1 MNGLL
6 IKTSNMEILSNK
18 KEENEEEIFM
28 REATTPTPET
38 ISINRIRRQL
48 LEARDELARTLES
61 EPVEPTSVRNL
72 HLHEQ
77 VEMNGLLV
85 KASDFELREIKDQIN
100 SLLERSGEYEG
111 IREIID
117 GNEEEDYPF

>member
-1 MNGLL
+1 
-6 IKTSNMEILSNK
+6 MEILSNK
-18 KEENEEEIFM
+18 KEESEEEISMEETFM
-28 REATTPTPET
+28 REITTPTPET
-38 ISINRIRRQL
+38 IDRIREQL
-48 LEARDELARTLES
+48 TEVRAELSRTLEP
-61 EPVEPTSVRNL
+61 ELVEQPERNL

-117 GNEEEDYPF
+117 GSEELRYPF